1 MKNNSKKHEGFTLIE
16 VVICMAIL
24 SIISVALYDGF
35 VIITKQIRAGQVKQS
50 VALEGKNMLEK
61 MKATDF
67 VVPSV
72 TTDAALKIDDQIEL
86 QKEENDDGDIFY
98 TRYLKKDFSV
108 CPREVSMYVEKVT
121 LTPTRVTLN
130 DEQITDE
137 LKTRTISIIKFI

>member
-98 TRYLKKDFSV
+98 TRYLKKIFQCV
-108 CPREVSMYVEKVT
+108 LEK
-121 LTPTRVTLN
+121 
-130 DEQITDE
+130 
-137 LKTRTISIIKFI
+137 